1 MSDFCDILMSVLH
14 GSSLGPILFLC
25 FINDIYLCTSLDM
38 FLFADDSNALSKGDN
53 LSELVDFVNSELNKI
68 ALWCKANKLVVN
80 SNKTKFMIFS
90 TKNRNVNLNGK
101 DIFMDFN
108 EPNTIYRPELKIK
121 LTRVH
126 NDADSE
132 NQTYKLLGIA
142 FDEYLSFNQHIVH
155 LHRKISRSLYLLNRS
170 KNFLNK
176 KALRLLYFAT
186 VHSHLMYCTIIT
198 SICSK
203 TNVNKIFLL
212 QKKALRI
219 ITGSNYTEHTPPL
232 FFAQNIMPLDMII
245 KHSKLKF
252 MHSVKYNYCPKSF
265 IGVFS
270 ENLDINCNYEL
281 RNMQDYTVPRARIES
296 FKKIYI

>member
-1 MSDFCDILMSVLH
+1 MSDFCEILMSVLQ

-38 FLFADDSNALSKGDN
+38 FLFADDSNALTKGDN

-80 SNKTKFMIFS
+80 SNKTKYMIFR

-101 DIFMDFN
+101 DIFLDFN
-108 EPNTIYRPELKIK
+108 EPNAIYRPELKIK
-121 LTRVH
+121 LIRVH

-132 NQTYKLLGIA
+132 NQMYKLLGIA
-142 FDEYLSFNQHIVH
+142 FCEYLSFNQHIVL

-170 KNFLNK
+170 KNFLTK

-186 VHSHLMYCTIIT
+186 VHSHLMYCPIIT
-198 SICSK
+198 SSCSK

-212 QKKALRI
+212 QKKASRI
-219 ITGSNYTEHTPPL
+219 ITGSNYTAHTPP
-232 FFAQNIMPLDMII
+232 PP
-245 KHSKLKF
+245 
-252 MHSVKYNYCPKSF
+252 Y
-265 IGVFS
+265 FS
-270 ENLDINCNYEL
+270 NKTLCH
-281 RNMQDYTVPRARIES
+281 
-296 FKKIYI
+296 